1 MLEVK
6 FYDTVDDV
14 LLKFAVII
22 PRVMESG
29 YSVNIKNVIHMK
41 FQEDIAKKEKIF

>member
-22 PRVMESG
+22 SQSNG
-29 YSVNIKNVIHMK
+29 KWIFCKHMK